1 MTSDPYAITIRNA
14 FQGAA
19 LPFSVT
25 FWDTPPDPN
34 AVPPVVGVPHD
45 ISSWHFMFTMK
56 KDLDDAD
63 TVPPAIYVHDW
74 LVAAGAGTNGK
85 ATWTVPAA
93 TVNSIEAKFLDYW
106 DLRALVPPSTDPA
119 ELLAG
124 TVYLNPSVGQRLVPQ
139 S

>member
-1 MTSDPYAITIRNA
+1 MTADPYAITIRNA
-14 FQGAA
+14 FQGASI
-19 LPFSVT
+19 PFTVT

-45 ISSWHFMFTMK
+45 ISLWHFMFTMK

-74 LVAAGAGTNGK
+74 LIAAGAGTTGK

-93 TVNSIEAKFLDYW
+93 TINSIEAKFLYYW
-106 DLRALVPPSTDPA
+106 DLRAIIPPSTDPA

-124 TVYLNPSVGQRLVPQ
+124 TVFLNASVGQRLAPV

>member
-1 MTSDPYAITIRNA
+1 
-14 FQGAA
+14 
-19 LPFSVT
+19 VT
-25 FWDTPPDPN
+25 
-34 AVPPVVGVPHD
+34 GVPHD

-74 LVAAGAGTNGK
+74 LVAAGAGTNGV
-85 ATWTVPAA
+85 ASWTVPAA
-93 TVNSIEAKFLDYW
+93 TINSIEAKFLYYW
-106 DLRALVPPSTDPA
+106 DLRALIPPSADPA

-124 TVYLNPSVGQRLVPQ
+124 TVYLNPSVGQRLVPA

>member
-1 MTSDPYAITIRNA
+1 MTSDPYSITIRNA

-25 FWDTPPDPN
+25 FWDTPPDPD
-34 AVPPVVGVPHD
+34 AVPPVTGVPHD

-56 KDLDDAD
+56 KNITDAD
-63 TVPPAIYVHDW
+63 AQAVYTHDW
-74 LVAAGAGTNGK
+74 LVAAGAGTNGV
-85 ATWTVPAA
+85 AAWTVPAA
-93 TVNSIEAKFLDYW
+93 TINSIEAKFMYYW
-106 DLRALVPPSTDPA
+106 DLRAIVPPSTDPA